1 MEEETTK
8 IEEYNEDGKDTVLVL
23 GNGFDISLGRKT
35 CYKDFCNST
44 LWPFGPEYEKELGL
58 GNYLLQR
65 KNNEYRID
73 RWIDLEEEL
82 FKYCKSGD
90 SCLAHFEK
98 LDSHLDKERLLE
110 NDKKAYELLCSHVSE
125 YIRCVQEDTIPGLE
139 MSDAARVIS
148 ALSDRIKRIF
158 SFNYTNFKH
167 LETQINVFPNFESQ
181 QSVVYIHGKVD
192 DNTAILGIDDQLEI
206 NNDYRFMV
214 KQFNKNFFRVNVNKD
229 SNSIENAL
237 REAVNIVFFGCSF
250 GLNDINYFKSFFSE
264 LKDLKKLK
272 SITIF
277 TYDNKSRLEIL
288 DTLARIQGKNNTSVK
303 YLGLYNDFQIITT
316 KYNKNEINKYIK
328 KASYVRTR

>member
-1 MEEETTK
+1 MEETNK
-8 IEEYNEDGKDTVLVL
+8 IEDSYKDTVLVL

-35 CYKDFCNST
+35 KYKDFCNSI
-44 LWPFGPEYEKELGL
+44 LWPFGPEYEKKLGL

-65 KNNEYRID
+65 KNNEYPID

-110 NDKKAYELLCSHVSE
+110 NDKREYELLCSHLSE
-125 YIRCVQEDTIPGLE
+125 YIRCVQEERIDVD
-139 MSDAARVIS
+139 SDAAKVIS

-158 SFNYTNFKH
+158 SFNYTNFKK
-167 LETQINVFPNFESQ
+167 LVDQLSGFPSFEDQ
-181 QSVVYIHGKVD
+181 QAVVYMHGKVD
-192 DNTAILGIDDQLEI
+192 DHTAILGIDDQLEI

-214 KQFNKNFFRVNVNKD
+214 KQFNKHFFRVNVNKEV
-229 SNSIENAL
+229 NSIEKAL
-237 REAVNIVFFGCSF
+237 SEASNIVFFGCSF
-250 GLNDINYFKSFFSE
+250 GLNDIAYFKSFFTN
-264 LKDLKKLK
+264 LDRTNIN

-277 TYDNKSRLEIL
+277 TYDDKSRLSIL
-288 DTLARIQGKNNTSVK
+288 DSLAKIKGEKNTSVK

-316 KYNKNEINKYIK
+316 QNKNELDKYIK
-328 KASYVRTR
+328 KLSYDRTR